1 MASPRI
7 GVLLPTRGILL
18 RGETPSDA
26 SLVLRLA
33 EQAEGAG
40 LDSVWVGDSLTAKPR
55 LEPLATLAA
64 VAMRT
69 NRVTLGTAVL
79 LAALRNPV
87 QLCQMAATVD
97 ILSGGRLVLGMG
109 VGGAFDAAQ
118 RAEWQA
124 VGVDPK
130 TRGGRMTELVQLCH
144 RLWTEEEVA
153 FHGRH
158 FVLEA
163 ARSEPKP
170 LQPGG
175 VPMLLA
181 THRGPGLEA
190 QYRRAGQHADGV
202 MGISDGPRGF
212 AEMLDRVRFHAGEAG
227 RDADTLRTAF
237 YMTVN
242 INGDAEAARRQAD
255 GFIRAYYGT
264 NIWADKWGP
273 FGPPEAVAERMAEY
287 GHAGAQEIIVR
298 FASPDPLS
306 QLDAFAKNVMPAVRG
321 ATGNDPRRDA

>member
-1 MASPRI
+1 MKPLRL

-18 RGETPSDA
+18 RGEGPPDPSP
-26 SLVLRLA
+26 VLRMA
-33 EQAEGAG
+33 ERAEAAG

-69 NRVTLGTAVL
+69 SRVTLGTAVL
-79 LAALRNPV
+79 LAPLRNPV

-109 VGGAFDAAQ
+109 VGGAFDEAQ
-118 RAEWQA
+118 RAEWQM
-124 VGVDPK
+124 VGVDPHV
-130 TRGGRMTELVQLCH
+130 RGARMTELVEVCR
-144 RLWTEEEVA
+144 RLWAEDEVT

-158 FVLEA
+158 FTLEA

-181 THRGPGLEA
+181 THFGTGSEA
-190 QYRRAGQHADGV
+190 QYRRTGRHADGA
-202 MGISDGPRGF
+202 MGISDGPEAF
-212 AEMLDRVRFHAGEAG
+212 ASMLDRVRFHAGEAG
-227 RDADTLRTAF
+227 RDAEALRTAF

-242 INGDAEAARRQAD
+242 IGHDVERAGREADR
-255 GFIRAYYGT
+255 FIRAYYGV
-264 NIWADKWGP
+264 NVWADKWGP
-273 FGPPEAVAERMAEY
+273 FGTPETVAERMVEY
-287 GHAGAQEIIVR
+287 ARAGAQEIIVR
-298 FASPDPLS
+298 FAAPDPAS
-306 QLDAFAKNVMPAVRG
+306 QLDAFVKDVVPAVRG
-321 ATGNDPRRDA
+321 ALAGGG